1 MKRKWNKEKEM
12 EFFNLGAA
20 VYDHK
25 RHAYQEGREIDCKL
39 MCHDGHLMVSLID
52 KFDYRVQCGTTSK

>member
-1 MKRKWNKEKEM
+1 M
-12 EFFNLGAA
+12 EFLNLGPA

-39 MCHDGHLMVSLID
+39 ICHDGHLKVSLID
-52 KFDYRVQCGTTSK
+52 KFDYLVQCGTTSK